1 MFKKR
6 KYLITKIKLK
16 KRIHRRRK
24 RNRKKLKKAN
34 VNEITSEVQKAVL
47 VENSETQNTE
57 TEKVEEVKNKEI
69 IVDDSKKLFKSREQ
83 FFNFVTQFVKQ
94 ESEEEKIKLESLEN
108 KLKDSKD
115 LLQTFF
121 KTDNLEKILKT
132 KYKNSF

>member
-1 MFKKR
+1 M
-6 KYLITKIKLK
+6 ILK
-16 KRIHRRRK
+16 
-24 RNRKKLKKAN
+24 NFLN
-34 VNEITSEVQKAVL
+34 Q
-47 VENSETQNTE
+47 ENS
-57 TEKVEEVKNKEI
+57 
-69 IVDDSKKLFKSREQ
+69 

-132 KYKNSF
+132 KYKNSFWLRKENKTVFFISYKC

>member
-16 KRIHRRRK
+16 KRIQEEKK

-34 VNEITSEVQKAVL
+34 VNEITSEVQKVVL